1 MNQGN
6 FGVPYPMY
14 PNYMNMMPMGQ
25 MPTNFNQ
32 ECLNDS
38 SNLKAKIDNLEKRV
52 SSLEKYISNS
62 NYNSSNYQML

>member
-14 PNYMNMMPMGQ
+14 PNMNMMPIGP
-25 MPTNFNQ
+25 MPNTFNQ
-32 ECLNDS
+32 NCS
-38 SNLKAKIDNLEKRV
+38 STDTNNLESRIDNLEKRV
-52 SSLEKYISNS
+52 NALEKYINNS